1 MRVSFTWLAFNLD
14 SMKRIFLHNFLLSN
28 KNLLGNYNFA
38 MLLAFRNQSCY
49 AFLHP
54 HFVYVRV
61 HFLRADSKES
71 FLKRAMLEKGNCNVQ
86 GTK

>member
-1 MRVSFTWLAFNLD
+1 MRVSFAWLAFNLD
-14 SMKRIFLHNFLLSN
+14 STKRIFLHNFLLPN

-38 MLLAFRNQSCY
+38 MLLAFRDQSCN
-49 AFLHP
+49 AFLHQ

-61 HFLRADSKES
+61 HFLRADLKES
-71 FLKRAMLEKGNCNVQ
+71 FLKRTMLKKGNCNIH